1 MNKKRKLLL
10 AALLLIAFAA
20 VKLVLLQWWQAQQPQ
35 AVAAQCD
42 LTEVARCRTE
52 AASAPPPFQPKNRLI
67 FISNTRPPTRNR
79 SASASV

>member
-1 MNKKRKLLL
+1 MNKNRKLLL

-42 LTEVARCRTE
+42 LTEGCTLPDGSRVR
-52 AASAPPPFQPKNRLI
+52 AAAVSTKKP
-67 FISNTRPPTRNR
+67 
-79 SASASV
+79 V